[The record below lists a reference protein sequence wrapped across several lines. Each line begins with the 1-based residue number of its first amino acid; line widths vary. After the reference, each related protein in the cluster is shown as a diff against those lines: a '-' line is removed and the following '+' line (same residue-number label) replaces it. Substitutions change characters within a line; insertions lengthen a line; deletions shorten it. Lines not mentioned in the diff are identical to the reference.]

1 MKKAGKQTK
10 SRINGSAELAEA
22 LVRCAGTGIYIVQDG
37 KFQYANL
44 LFQELTGYAEKELQ
58 GVYSLD
64 LVHPDDREAVRTKA
78 IESLKGGSSLPCEYR
93 LIKKSGEAMWVLE
106 RLTSTDYK
114 GKRATVGSFMDIT
127 ERKQS
132 EETLA
137 KSEERYRTIMD
148 ETHDAYFEIRSQGW
162 QYRSG

>member
-1 MKKAGKQTK
+1 MKKTGKQTK

-44 LFQELTGYAEKELQ
+44 LFQELTGYTEKELQ

-64 LVHPDDREAVRTKA
+64 LIHPDDRETVRKKA
-78 IESLKGGSSLPCEYR
+78 IKSLKGGNSLPCEYR

-106 RLTSTDYK
+106 RLTTLLYK
-114 GKRATVGSFMDIT
+114 SVLTGKRIAT
-127 ERKQS
+127 
-132 EETLA
+132 L
-137 KSEERYRTIMD
+137 
-148 ETHDAYFEIRSQGW
+148 
-162 QYRSG
+162 